1 MYGKGRAHMRYECTL
16 LAVSDLERSRRF
28 YQEVLGMQVTSDFGA
43 NVTLDGRLS
52 LQTLETWKEFLHS
65 DAVVFGHQ
73 AGELYFEEEDMD
85 AFSERL
91 RACSVPLVHPLR
103 EHRWGQRVVRF
114 YDPDR
119 HVIEVGESMKSVV
132 RRFLASGLTES
143 ETAARMDVP
152 LSYVRSFCEG

>member
-1 MYGKGRAHMRYECTL
+1 MRYECTL

-73 AGELYFEEEDMD
+73 AGELYFEEMCIRD
-85 AFSERL
+85 RL
-91 RACSVPLVHPLR
+91 R
-103 EHRWGQRVVRF
+103 
-114 YDPDR
+114 
-119 HVIEVGESMKSVV
+119 
-132 RRFLASGLTES
+132 TES
-143 ETAARMDVP
+143 RLKNPEANSLP
-152 LSYVRSFCEG
+152 GFCLSMGMQENKIVFFCRIV